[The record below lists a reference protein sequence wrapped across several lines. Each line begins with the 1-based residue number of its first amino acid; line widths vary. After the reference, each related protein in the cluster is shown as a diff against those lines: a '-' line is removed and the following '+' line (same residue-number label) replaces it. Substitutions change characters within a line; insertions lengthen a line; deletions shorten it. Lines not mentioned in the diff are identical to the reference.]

1 MSTRRWFGLLLVVSL
16 SCPLVARADES
27 KYETGPDGVTYLVT
41 KRTVQRP
48 ISETRYEDR
57 QQTVYVEQLQTQIV
71 PSQRTTWAPV
81 VEYVTEPYV
90 ANRWN
95 PFGTPYLSYRTV
107 PHLRWEARNEQLQ
120 IPVVQRQ
127 VVPQQQTVKV
137 PVVTPRFATEE
148 YTSKVAVGTAAG
160 TGAVAGGAGNS
171 GATQLDSDPPRGST
185 AWRPSDPSQVSK

>member
-1 MSTRRWFGLLLVVSL
+1 MTMRRSLGLVLGIAL

-27 KYETGPDGVTYLVT
+27 NYVTENGVTYLVT
-41 KRTVQRP
+41 KRQVQRP
-48 ISETRYEDR
+48 VSDVKYEDR

-71 PSQRTTWAPV
+71 PSQRTTYAPV
-81 VEYVTEPYV
+81 VQYVTEPYV

-107 PHLRWEARNEQLQ
+107 PHVRWEARTEQLQ
-120 IPVVQRQ
+120 TPVVQRQ
-127 VVPQQQTVKV
+127 IVPQQQTVKV

-148 YTSKVAVGTAAG
+148 YTSKVAVGTAAS
-160 TGAVAGGAGNS
+160 AGPIAQGGS

-185 AWRPSDPSQVSK
+185 AWRPSDPTAVSK